1 MSENAFEEDKERPR
15 MEELGRERKRKAR
28 DRHEKPRERE
38 IWCRR
43 PRK

>member
-28 DRHEKPRERE
+28 DSMVPKREMTT
-38 IWCRR
+38 
-43 PRK
+43 KMKKK